1 VYFAKLNFAERAK
14 KAKICTLMANFCY
27 LKFVTFF
34 LLFRAVYWI
43 QEVWRCINLLL
54 MRSKAIIVFL
64 AMCYLYLIL
73 TTTKNGNPTILQ
85 LVLFK
90 DTNTRKELVSA
101 VDRVGQSITIL
112 FHKISVI

>member
-1 VYFAKLNFAERAK
+1 
-14 KAKICTLMANFCY
+14 
-27 LKFVTFF
+27 
-34 LLFRAVYWI
+34 
-43 QEVWRCINLLL
+43 

-112 FHKISVI
+112 FHKINPTTAVKMVTEVVTTSFNSTSQESDSVSNLFKFTT